1 MSSHDS
7 IDSSVS
13 VTSLVGYKTA
23 RRTAIVALAF
33 SVVVLG
39 LLVVNLIRARTVDP
53 IQPAQIELLKADL
66 LKQPDNEQ
74 LKAQIRELDLELRSG
89 YFRTPLL

>member
-1 MSSHDS
+1 MNSHGS

-39 LLVVNLIRARTVDP
+39 LLVARRMKQVP
-53 IQPAQIELLKADL
+53 PAE
-66 LKQPDNEQ
+66 
-74 LKAQIRELDLELRSG
+74 
-89 YFRTPLL
+89 